1 MGVCKR
7 FPLMSNSFLDDHS
20 LGTTLATTDAVPFV
34 GIEDYF
40 MPAELDDLIASL
52 NTDSIQLP
60 LDQHVS
66 QNERRGI

>member
-1 MGVCKR
+1 MEADAV
-7 FPLMSNSFLDDHS
+7 PSFLDDHS

-60 LDQHVS
+60 LDQYVS